1 MSDSVKSQ
9 YNCIFSEKDS
19 VSGHKI
25 GGVLQK
31 NVPEK
36 NTSAGYTGMQGL
48 QAEKTSTYTLGS
60 LLKISQEMMPMAAPL
75 ATPEKIST
83 GK

>member
-1 MSDSVKSQ
+1 MEQILISSEIAIFRVK
-9 YNCIFSEKDS
+9 NRKIS
-19 VSGHKI
+19 VSCHKI

-31 NVPEK
+31 IVPEDRF
-36 NTSAGYTGMQGL
+36 
-48 QAEKTSTYTLGS
+48 TYTLGN

-75 ATPEKIST
+75 ATPEKMST